1 MKNKKDI
8 VLSILV
14 VVLAVIIIAASII
27 YLISD
32 QMIPGFIPLLQSLLM
47 ILMIVNWRKRRD
59 NGILY
64 ASIFAIAAVLNL
76 IAAIMQIA
84 NLI

>member
-14 VVLAVIIIAASII
+14 VIIIAASII
-27 YLISD
+27 YLISG